1 MNVLVRTG
9 VSWAGSPRMP
19 LLIFSARLTSAH
31 VRAVSAASWF
41 RLAAEFRCEPLER
54 AARGFPDLPGHF
66 E

>member
-1 MNVLVRTG
+1 
-9 VSWAGSPRMP
+9 MP